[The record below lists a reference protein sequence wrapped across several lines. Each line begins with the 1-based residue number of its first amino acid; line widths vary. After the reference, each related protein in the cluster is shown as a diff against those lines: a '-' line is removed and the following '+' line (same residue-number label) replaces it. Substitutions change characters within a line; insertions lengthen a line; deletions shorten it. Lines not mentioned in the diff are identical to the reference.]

1 MQGCHNRHAQF
12 TQESENVAACAPTKN
27 SIFELQANKVHIVD
41 IQEVGGASI
50 RLNIFFRQ
58 FEANAG
64 RVGITTFDV
73 VNGQRDARGFAVFD
87 GDGLAQVGGK
97 CGDTALARQIV
108 TDKGNAADRRMVRPK
123 LHREYPSYSCCSPF
137 RWFGG
142 PQTQRGV
149 YPRDRL
155 CDTRNN
161 RTECVLFGRW
171 VVSGYIVT
179 KY

>member
-12 TQESENVAACAPTKN
+12 TQESENVAACAPAKN
-27 SIFELQANKVHIVD
+27 PIFELQANKVHIVD

-58 FEANAG
+58 LTA
-64 RVGITTFDV
+64 FDV

-137 RWFGG
+137 
-142 PQTQRGV
+142 Q
-149 YPRDRL
+149 
-155 CDTRNN
+155 
-161 RTECVLFGRW
+161 
-171 VVSGYIVT
+171 
-179 KY
+179 